1 MSAITNNN
9 LVGQGQYDYDCLMQ
23 AVGKKDAG
31 GEVTLKDFGEVK
43 NLAEGGDKG
52 VIPPAEQNRA
62 TKEAVYKAILARFGG
77 EGSDDKYANPYIQT
91 AFEFLLCG
99 DDAPLK
105 ADEMKCLD
113 QLLNKGSA
121 GKDGVKEGDVAN
133 DTKALRAL
141 KWKSLDDG
149 IQSAA
154 KKLPKGDLT
163 GEYVNALMEDL
174 GKGFAEG
181 IKPFLKEGPDNG
193 SFADDVTADDLR
205 EDAAAYVADAL
216 LGSELGLKE
225 TLHGKGNLQV
235 LVDAYDSNAKA
246 LQKALSAQDNAK
258 ARVLEFKAKVL
269 GLIIGAAPKD
279 DKPKP
284 RVFNLV
290 LDKMTKQCKAV
301 EQVKVDKPKSEV
313 VKLQVNVAQ
322 PKVNVVQQVN
332 VAQQPVKEE
341 KPVKVDNP
349 VNQVK
354 SAPKVQVKDLL
365 DLVNSEPMWQTG
377 CSNCC
382 WFFSAVNALK
392 CMEGGLAHLK
402 ELVKDDRVVT
412 FYDKDNVAHKY
423 DLTKEDFGDAEFDV
437 EEITKWSDK
446 GCTRL
451 ELCVMCHAKKYG
463 PKADYKIGDSG
474 DMESACKMLGLKGAN
489 SGEALDKNSELGDV
503 RQLIKERLVKKQV
516 VTFNAGGGHFISIVG
531 IDDDKVTICD
541 SYKGEQNQKKDIRQT
556 VSLSYLLELCRKN
569 GIDKASSL
577 YFMMLP
583 KTMEKGIMRIKE
595 KTATINKDE
604 ALSFLRERKNSYE
617 QSYEEYATG
626 ARGKDLISTELEK
639 AMTEVAKKSKLA
651 EKLIEKVAREENG
664 FADLQKEFLTILDT
678 PKGQQDA
685 GAWIVNGHV
694 DTDSVIY
701 IALPRDFGE
710 TVLEDYYSKE
720 KDSVKLSDDTVS
732 LIAACVKNREP
743 DDEKL
748 MIKQKK
754 NKV

>member
-9 LVGQGQYDYDCLMQ
+9 LVGQGQYNYDCLME

-31 GEVTLKDFGEVK
+31 GVVTLKDFGEVE

-113 QLLNKGSA
+113 QLLNKGSD
-121 GKDGVKEGDVAN
+121 GKDGVEEDDVAK

-154 KKLPKGDLT
+154 KKLPPGDLT
-163 GEYVNALMEDL
+163 GKSVNALMEDL

-181 IKPFLKEGPDNG
+181 IKPFLKKGPDNG

-225 TLHGKGNLQV
+225 TLLGKGNLQV
-235 LVDAYDSNAKA
+235 LVDAHDSNAKA

-290 LDKMTKQCKAV
+290 LDKKTKQCKAV

-332 VAQQPVKEE
+332 VAQPKSEVCVNDLSDFVSD
-341 KPVKVDNP
+341 KPMK
-349 VNQVK
+349 QYK
-354 SAPKVQVKDLL
+354 Y
-365 DLVNSEPMWQTG
+365 
-377 CSNCC
+377 SNCC
-382 WFFSAVNALK
+382 WFLSAVNAIK
-392 CMEGGLAHLK
+392 SMKGGLDHLRG
-402 ELVKDDRVVT
+402 LIKDGHVVT
-412 FYDKDNVAHKY
+412 FYDTDKKAHTY
-423 DLTKEDFGDAEFDV
+423 DFNESNFGLTDEDLDQVVEVEKKETTVREFFTDYRAAGC
-437 EEITKWSDK
+437 SD
-446 GCTRL
+446 L
-451 ELCVMCHAKKYG
+451 ELCVMYHAMKFG
-463 PKADYKIGDSG
+463 QNRDYKLAATN
-474 DMESACKMLGLKGAN
+474 DMDSACKMLGLIPVN
-489 SGEALDKNSELGDV
+489 SSDALNLSESQDKDV
-503 RQLIKERLVKKQV
+503 ADQIKRRLKKNQV
-516 VTFNAGGGHFISIVG
+516 VTFRKETAHFVSIVD
-531 IDDDKVTICD
+531 IDENNNVKIRD
-541 SYKGEQNQKKDIRQT
+541 SNGEDNEVWMSMKDIC
-556 VSLSYLLELCRKN
+556 ELRRKQQ
-569 GIDKASSL
+569 SESL
-577 YFMMLP
+577 YFMLLP
-583 KTMEKGIMRIKE
+583 GDLDKAWDEVQKQVKTSG
-595 KTATINKDE
+595 
-604 ALSFLRERKNSYE
+604 Y
-617 QSYEEYATG
+617 
-626 ARGKDLISTELEK
+626 
-639 AMTEVAKKSKLA
+639 
-651 EKLIEKVAREENG
+651 
-664 FADLQKEFLTILDT
+664 LQKSVFMVGLDELQKSFKTKKVEYEGRLAPLENKLQTLTKKDNEY
-678 PKGQQDA
+678 G
-685 GAWIVNGHV
+685 
-694 DTDSVIY
+694 SVKKNY
-701 IALPRDFGE
+701 
-710 TVLEDYYSKE
+710 
-720 KDSVKLSDDTVS
+720 DSVKKDLDEVS
-732 LIAACVKNREP
+732 LKIVLADNLLEELKEEKDVNGSKFEELREKYVNFLATEGGKANVAGMLALNP
-743 DDEKL
+743 TYDDDVFSYTVMQDFTTFVLTEAYQTSL
-748 MIKQKK
+748 EKK
-754 NKV
+754 NAQEQLQ